1 MALRCVREEPA
12 LLGSSPSGRQ
22 TLGSRG
28 AGLEGALGEIMF
40 NQNPWVLGR
49 TEVLVLEED
58 RKGEEDEEK
67 LFST

>member
-1 MALRCVREEPA
+1 MAHPLRQA
-12 LLGSSPSGRQ
+12 
-22 TLGSRG
+22 LGSRG
-28 AGLEGALGEIMF
+28 AGLEGALEEIMF
-40 NQNPWVLGR
+40 NQNPWVWGR

>member
-1 MALRCVREEPA
+1 MALLCVREEPA
-12 LLGSSPSGRQ
+12 LLGSSPSG
-22 TLGSRG
+22 SRG
-28 AGLEGALGEIMF
+28 AGLEGALEEIMF

-58 RKGEEDEEK
+58 RKGEEGEEK